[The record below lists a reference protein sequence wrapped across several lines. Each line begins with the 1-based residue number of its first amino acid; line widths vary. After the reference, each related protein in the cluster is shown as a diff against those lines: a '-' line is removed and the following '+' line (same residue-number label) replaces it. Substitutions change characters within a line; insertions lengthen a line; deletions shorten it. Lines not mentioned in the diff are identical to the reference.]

1 MFVQLNPRQLAA
13 LALAVV
19 LASPAFAAPPWSK
32 LIPFQRVEANTD
44 KSYELTQENGP
55 WMVMAAS
62 FTGSGAEKD
71 ARALVLEL
79 RSEYGLE
86 AYTYHQK
93 YDFTDTVV
101 GKGYD
106 RYGNPKKMRYMN
118 DTTYTSYAVLVG
130 NFPSV
135 EDAGLQ
141 KALDKIKVAQP
152 QVFNNGITVKQD
164 AIKSIR
170 RRFKEAMQSAEDQE
184 KGPMGNAFVSRNPL
198 LPEEFF
204 RPKGVDALVLQMN
217 KDTPYSLLQCPGK
230 FSVRV
235 ATFRGAV
242 EIDQKK
248 IEKSEE
254 KAIVSGSRLAKAAEK
269 AEKLAAGLRKQGV
282 EAYSFHDRFESIVT
296 VGSFESVGT
305 PRRDGKIE
313 INPQVLRTIEG
324 YKGGVQ
330 TNAGP
335 NGLTG
340 YQPKSLLGIAF
351 DVQPVPIEVPQV
363 SIAADYARRTSR

>member
-1 MFVQLNPRQLAA
+1 MFVQLNPRWLVA

-79 RSEYGLE
+79 RGEYGLE

-141 KALDKIKVAQP
+141 KTLDKIKAAQP

-164 AIKSIR
+164 VIKTIR
-170 RRFKEAMQSAEDQE
+170 RRFKEAVQSAEDQE

-248 IEKSEE
+248 IEKSED

-324 YKGGVQ
+324 YKGGAQ
-330 TNAGP
+330 SNAGP

-363 SIAADYARRTSR
+363 SIAADYARRTAR